1 MSISSV
7 DDDFDERMEL
17 QMAKI
22 KSEYTVTEDKLN
34 KQEFKL
40 DTETKKVMKDFK
52 MQEAQMK
59 KAGDREG
66 L

>member
-1 MSISSV
+1 
-7 DDDFDERMEL
+7 
-17 QMAKI
+17 MAKI